1 MLEPINGKLC
11 KNYLKHLKSFELI
24 VMKLIKK
31 VRRLM
36 LESINGKL
44 WRPLEIHRL
53 QQKVMDGGIMCR

>member
-1 MLEPINGKLC
+1 MLESINGKLC
-11 KNYLKHLKSFELI
+11 KNYSKDFKSFELI

-53 QQKVMDGGIMCR
+53 QQKVMDGGIMCG